1 MRGGNFSLTD
11 QQFQIIQERAQGMKG
26 NQSRALRSLIDD
38 AQGKCYRLRN
48 QLRLPLKE
56 LAAQC
61 LELRRQH
68 PPPAVVAMVV
78 KIQQAALEIEKLVM
92 ETS

>member
-1 MRGGNFSLTD
+1 MTT
-11 QQFQIIQERAQGMKG
+11 A
-26 NQSRALRSLIDD
+26 
-38 AQGKCYRLRN
+38 
-48 QLRLPLKE
+48 LKE
-56 LAAQC
+56 LAAHC

-92 ETS
+92 ETA